1 MKAWQCTPREDSGE
15 GTQAI
20 VRATSRT
27 RARQIAD
34 EYWTDGERNLPP
46 GWLGWNAK
54 RLKVADGEGDLT
66 EILRAEFPD
75 YTVEGEPWEPWWLEE
90 RTTGDGR
97 MFGYSAHY
105 SEKKQ

>member
-27 RARQIAD
+27 RARQIAA
-34 EYWTDGERNLPP
+34 EYWQDGP
-46 GWLGWNAK
+46 GYGWPVWFDWNAK
-54 RLKVADGEGDLT
+54 RLQVADGEGDLK
-66 EILRAEFPD
+66 EILRATFPD

-97 MFGYSAHY
+97 MFGYSEHY
-105 SEKKQ
+105 SEKK